1 MKIVADCDEKLVV
14 QLAQLHSSAFP
25 ANMQLSNPIEYFM
38 EGLREKG
45 TINIILQSAQHGIVG
60 HFLAYPQSS
69 VLKELRKWDPVMEDN
84 PKGLYLEI
92 IQILPEQRRQ
102 GGATRLFGRMALE
115 AKRRGFTSLS
125 MHARKMNG
133 MDEMIRK
140 LFPESRFLR
149 TVENW
154 LGKGE
159 PFEYIET
166 PPRCNLA
173 VMH

>member
-1 MKIVADCDEKLVV
+1 
-14 QLAQLHSSAFP
+14 LHSSAFP

-60 HFLAYPQSS
+60 HFLAYPQSW
-69 VLKELRKWDPVMEDN
+69 VFRELRKWDPAMEDN

-166 PPRCNLA
+166 PPRCNALNRRPTNEKELE
-173 VMH
+173 